1 MSEGPPASQEPLSS
15 SSSEP
20 ASYYG
25 QPVIKPPVWK
35 QLISLYLFTGGL
47 AGASAPLAAA
57 AELSG
62 NHTLAKRAWLGA
74 LIGAGVSPV
83 LLIWDLGR
91 PARFLNMLR
100 VVKVS
105 SPMSMGVWILSG
117 AGTAIGFAT
126 LRSWL
131 GLFPR
136 LGRGAAATAAV
147 LGPPLST
154 YTAVLFADT
163 AVPAWHEARDELPWL
178 FASSA
183 TASAGAFATAT
194 TPLEASAPAR
204 RLAVGGAVAE
214 LVAGEVM
221 ERRLGRLI
229 SEPYRSGRS
238 GRLTRLSRALN
249 VAGAGL
255 VAAAGVERL
264 GDRRRS
270 CAAAGGALI
279 MLAAVCTRA
288 GVFEAGK
295 ASARD
300 PKYTVIP
307 QRQRLEEGRGLRQH
321 EQVER

>member
-1 MSEGPPASQEPLSS
+1 MSASQQPLSS
-15 SSSEP
+15 TSEQP

-35 QLISLYLFTGGL
+35 QLISFYLFSGGL
-47 AGASAPLAAA
+47 AGGSAPLAAA

-62 NHTLAKRAWLGA
+62 NHTLARRAWLGA
-74 LIGAGVSPV
+74 LIGAAVSPV

-117 AGTAIGFAT
+117 AGTAIGFAA

-136 LGRGAAATAAV
+136 LGRGSAAAAAV

-154 YTAVLFADT
+154 YTAVLFSDT
-163 AVPAWHEARDELPWL
+163 AVPVWHEARKELPWL

-183 TASAGAFATAT
+183 TASAGAFSAAT
-194 TPLEASAPAR
+194 TPLESSAPAR
-204 RLAVGGAVAE
+204 RLAVGGALAE
-214 LVAGEVM
+214 LAASQVM

-229 SEPYRSGRS
+229 SEPYRDGRAGRLTTVARALNATGAALVGAS
-238 GRLTRLSRALN
+238 GRLAL
-249 VAGAGL
+249 GAERRQ
-255 VAAAGVERL
+255 AAAT
-264 GDRRRS
+264 S
-270 CAAAGGALI
+270 GGALI
-279 MLAAVCTRA
+279 LLAALCTRA
-288 GVFEAGK
+288 SVFEAGK

-307 QRQRLEEGRGLRQH
+307 QRRRLEEGRGLRQS

>member
-1 MSEGPPASQEPLSS
+1 MSESAPVSQKPLSS
-15 SSSEP
+15 SSEDP

-35 QLISLYLFTGGL
+35 QLISFYLFAGGL
-47 AGASAPLAAA
+47 AGASSTLAAS
-57 AELSG
+57 AELAG
-62 NHTLAKRAWLGA
+62 NHTLARRAWLGA
-74 LIGAGVSPV
+74 LLGVSVSPV

-91 PARFLNMLR
+91 PARFLNMMR

-105 SPMSMGVWILSG
+105 SPMSMGVWILSA

-136 LGRGAAATAAV
+136 LGRGSAAAAAA

-183 TASAGAFATAT
+183 TASAGAFASAT
-194 TPLEASAPAR
+194 TPLDASAPAR

-221 ERRLGRLI
+221 ERRLGRLL
-229 SEPYRSGRS
+229 SEPYRSGWA
-238 GRLTRLSRALN
+238 GWLTRGSRALN

-255 VAAAGVERL
+255 VAASGLERL

-270 CAAAGGALI
+270 AARMGGALI
-279 MLAAVCTRA
+279 LLAAVCTRA

-307 QRQRLEEGRGLRQH
+307 QRQRLEEGRGHRQH